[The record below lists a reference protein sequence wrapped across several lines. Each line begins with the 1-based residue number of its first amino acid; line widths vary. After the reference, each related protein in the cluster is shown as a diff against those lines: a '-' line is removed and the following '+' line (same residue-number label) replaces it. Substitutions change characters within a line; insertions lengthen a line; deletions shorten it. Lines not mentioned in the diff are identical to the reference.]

1 MNDTPPVATAIAPPV
16 VRPTP
21 VVLTERQRPT
31 AGRNLSNY
39 DFGGRLGCTTP
50 FVRDSPRCESSL
62 RKARNFILGHWR
74 DKTRA
79 YIIVKLAS
87 VDAASNAHIF
97 IEPDANGAWHV
108 VWRWEGIYAASVPTF
123 VAGEISDDADIRS
136 VQSRRVLKDDIDLR
150 PGTRYLLFLDNDGN
164 EVERL

>member
-1 MNDTPPVATAIAPPV
+1 MHALLSLTLVLGMLMFAMSCSRRANHLIAQSTKDTTVVTGGTPPI

-21 VVLTERQRPT
+21 GVLTERQDPS
-31 AGRNLSNY
+31 AGRNLSKY

-62 RKARNFILGHWR
+62 RKARNFILSHWR
-74 DKTRA
+74 HRTRG

-97 IEPDANGAWHV
+97 IEPDSNADWHI
-108 VWRWEGIYAASVPTF
+108 VWRWEGIYAASVPNF
-123 VAGEISDDADIRS
+123 VAG
-136 VQSRRVLKDDIDLR
+136 
-150 PGTRYLLFLDNDGN
+150 
-164 EVERL
+164 